1 MNLEDFNSDLADI
14 LDMEF
19 ESVMDSKK
27 FGKIDEWDSLQILSL
42 ISIVDEYFHIALSG
56 DDLYGC
62 ASYEDLLNKIKNN
75 EKKG

>member
-19 ESVMDSKK
+19 ESVKDSKK

-42 ISIVDEYFHIALSG
+42 ISIVDEYFHVVLSG
-56 DDLYGC
+56 DDLSDC
-62 ASYEDLLNKIKNN
+62 DSYEDLLKIIKNN
-75 EKKG
+75 EK